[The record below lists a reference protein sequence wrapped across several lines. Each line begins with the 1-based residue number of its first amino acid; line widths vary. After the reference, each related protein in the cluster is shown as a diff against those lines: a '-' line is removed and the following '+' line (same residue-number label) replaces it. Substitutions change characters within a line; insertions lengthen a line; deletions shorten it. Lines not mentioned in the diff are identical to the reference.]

1 MNGTINIDINNL
13 NNIIDQYNNNK
24 SIYELELVY
33 NYNISEK
40 TLKQIVSFLN
50 KKVVYKSKNIS
61 YILDISLVNDKN
73 HRLSVKDS
81 NSDIINSHCL
91 FEKNNLENPEV
102 FPEKYDLEFKDLES
116 KTYLNVIN
124 SKLNLKKEYIEND
137 SNIKNDF
144 IKNFGKFKKTYRF
157 KKRITYIFDDYN
169 IDISIVKQSNG
180 QNILLSNI
188 NDVLE
193 KIELEIEFT
202 GENLTQKI
210 LKDMIKIMT
219 NFNQYN
225 NMGYFNI
232 DRTEKV
238 DIYKN
243 YNKLIQN
250 VLKKTQNSNIGPKPL
265 AFTKQTMKNMLD
277 VYPGER
283 NNKNELYYKITEKAD
298 GERYF
303 MYIDKINIIYLVGT
317 DNNVLKTGLKL
328 NSSEYNNSICDGELL
343 YYKNKE
349 NKYIYK
355 YKYFDIY
362 ILNNKE
368 VFSNSLDKRI
378 EIMNKL
384 NKDIEKCEKYIS
396 EELFILCEEKPY
408 YEINEFENVL
418 SKSYDYGIDGIIF
431 MPSIHLSSIDNKSY
445 KYILK
450 YKPLQENT
458 IDVLVENKMLYCGY
472 NLKDNYVKSEI
483 MCIKPYIVDIHKKQI
498 KKNNNKKLELID
510 YDLINNKIVEVVFNI
525 ENDCFIFKKI
535 RHDKTE
541 EYIKT
546 NRITAN
552 NFYIVNE
559 ILEYTFS
566 SIDIDTIKNINKS
579 YIENELRIINKSGY
593 YKTDNVSKIN
603 DSEKKLRKLQ
613 NKIKTMLINDC
624 ISILENNN
632 DFKYIKLLDL
642 ACGRGGDL
650 FKYINTNFIDN
661 NNFNNV
667 KKNGGIK
674 LVLGI
679 DNSSVN
685 IEYSERNNNNARGRY
700 LEYKNNYIHNNNV
713 IPEIYEDNSV
723 YYITGDLNLY
733 NNTTN
738 VETSYNSIM
747 NNIKYVDIESNTELE
762 NNNDFAERTLYDKN
776 ILEKIN
782 VKHSKEINL
791 YEKEQFEFI
800 SCQFAIHYF
809 DLNKFCKYVD
819 LQLKPGGIFVC
830 TFMEKDYV
838 KDLLDKKGKNNTV
851 SGKFWSI
858 KRSTTDSENKI
869 NVKFG
874 TLEGDTYK
882 EENLVSE
889 EDLVNIFDKYNIKLY
904 TDTMSQIIASIT
916 SIDPVVNF
924 KDYINEMDPEFDF
937 NKLYKGL
944 IFQKNLQSSVKVEK
958 IKSVIKKK

>member
-1 MNGTINIDINNL
+1 
-13 NNIIDQYNNNK
+13 
-24 SIYELELVY
+24 
-33 NYNISEK
+33 
-40 TLKQIVSFLN
+40 
-50 KKVVYKSKNIS
+50 
-61 YILDISLVNDKN
+61 
-73 HRLSVKDS
+73 
-81 NSDIINSHCL
+81 
-91 FEKNNLENPEV
+91 
-102 FPEKYDLEFKDLES
+102 
-116 KTYLNVIN
+116 
-124 SKLNLKKEYIEND
+124 
-137 SNIKNDF
+137 
-144 IKNFGKFKKTYRF
+144 
-157 KKRITYIFDDYN
+157 
-169 IDISIVKQSNG
+169 
-180 QNILLSNI
+180 
-188 NDVLE
+188 
-193 KIELEIEFT
+193 
-202 GENLTQKI
+202 
-210 LKDMIKIMT
+210 
-219 NFNQYN
+219 
-225 NMGYFNI
+225 
-232 DRTEKV
+232 
-238 DIYKN
+238 
-243 YNKLIQN
+243 
-250 VLKKTQNSNIGPKPL
+250 
-265 AFTKQTMKNMLD
+265 
-277 VYPGER
+277 
-283 NNKNELYYKITEKAD
+283 
-298 GERYF
+298 
-303 MYIDKINIIYLVGT
+303 
-317 DNNVLKTGLKL
+317 
-328 NSSEYNNSICDGELL
+328 
-343 YYKNKE
+343 
-349 NKYIYK
+349 
-355 YKYFDIY
+355 
-362 ILNNKE
+362 
-368 VFSNSLDKRI
+368 
-378 EIMNKL
+378 
-384 NKDIEKCEKYIS
+384 
-396 EELFILCEEKPY
+396 
-408 YEINEFENVL
+408 
-418 SKSYDYGIDGIIF
+418 
-431 MPSIHLSSIDNKSY
+431 
-445 KYILK
+445 
-450 YKPLQENT
+450 
-458 IDVLVENKMLYCGY
+458 
-472 NLKDNYVKSEI
+472 
-483 MCIKPYIVDIHKKQI
+483 VDIHKKQV
-498 KKNNNKKLELID
+498 KKYNNKKLELID

-579 YIENELRIINKSGY
+579 YIENELRIVNKSGY

-613 NKIKTMLINDC
+613 NKMKTMLINDC

-650 FKYINTNFIDN
+650 YKYINTNFIDN
-661 NNFNNV
+661 NNYNNI

-713 IPEIYEDNSV
+713 IPEIYEDNGV

-747 NNIKYVDIESNTELE
+747 NNIKYVDIESDIELE

-782 VKHSKEINL
+782 MKHSKEIKL
-791 YEKEQFEFI
+791 YEKHQFEFI

-838 KDLLDKKGKNNTV
+838 NELLDKRGENNTV

-944 IFQKNLQSSVKVEK
+944 IFQKNLQSSTKVEK